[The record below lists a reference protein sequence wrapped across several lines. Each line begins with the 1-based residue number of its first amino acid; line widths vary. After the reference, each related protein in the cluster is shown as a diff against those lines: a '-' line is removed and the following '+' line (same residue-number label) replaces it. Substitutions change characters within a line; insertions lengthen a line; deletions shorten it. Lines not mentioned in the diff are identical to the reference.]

1 MPQPAKPDSNAPDR
15 SPVALIIID
24 MINDLEFEGG
34 DQLLTH
40 ALPVVE
46 AIAALK
52 QRARAAA
59 IPVIYANDNFG
70 RWRSDLRDTV
80 EHCLHDNVRGQRLAQ
95 RLKPSQEDYF
105 VLKPKHSAF
114 FSTTLDTLLRYLGAC
129 RLILTGIA
137 GDNCVLITA
146 VDAYL
151 RDFELI
157 VPADCLASISDEE
170 NGRALAYMQRVLHA
184 TTTASSALDLDAL
197 HARPMREA

>member
-1 MPQPAKPDSNAPDR
+1 
-15 SPVALIIID
+15 VALIIID

-34 DQLLTH
+34 DQLLAH

-52 QRARAAA
+52 QHARAAG

-80 EHCLHDNVRGQRLAQ
+80 EHCLHDGVRGQRLAE
-95 RLKPSQEDYF
+95 RLEPSGEDYF

-114 FSTTLDTLLRYLGAC
+114 FSTTLDTLLRYLGAR

-151 RDFELI
+151 RDFEVI

-170 NGRALAYMQRVLHA
+170 NARALAYMQRVLHA
-184 TTTASSALDLDAL
+184 DTTASVALDLDAL
-197 HARPMREA
+197 RAPTMREA